1 MEEYESKPFPKKI
14 LASISAGIVALG
26 IAIYVGWGMMY
37 NSWNLFDW
45 ENSGI
50 YALTVVLV
58 TGGIIGIFLYSMK
71 DDDEE

>member
-14 LASISAGIVALG
+14 FAAVSAGVIALG

-37 NSWNLFDW
+37 NSWNLLDW

-58 TGGIIGIFLYSMK
+58 VGGIIGMFLYSTK
-71 DDDEE
+71 EDEE